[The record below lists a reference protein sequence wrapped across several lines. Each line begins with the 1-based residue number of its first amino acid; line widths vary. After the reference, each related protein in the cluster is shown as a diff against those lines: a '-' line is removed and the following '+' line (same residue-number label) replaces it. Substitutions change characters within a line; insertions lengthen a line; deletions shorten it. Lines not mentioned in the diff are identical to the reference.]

1 MSTASFAVP
10 SAPRG
15 DLATVVATG
24 SVLAVVDGL
33 SAVAINAVFFHN
45 PSVAHTFQGVSGA
58 LLGRQA
64 YALGVEGMLIG
75 IAMHVAVAF
84 SWAALYL
91 VVYRNWPSL
100 RRAARGK
107 IGIATVGPITGAIIW
122 LSMCYVVFPMTKLH
136 HVPIA
141 SLRFMVNFVHHML
154 VVGPLVV
161 AMDR

>member
-45 PSVAHTFQGVSGA
+45 PSVAHTFQGVAGA

-75 IAMHVAVAF
+75 IAMHVAVAINAVF
-84 SWAALYL
+84 FHNPSVAHTFQGVAGALLGRQAYAL
-91 VVYRNWPSL
+91 GVEGML
-100 RRAARGK
+100 
-107 IGIATVGPITGAIIW
+107 IGIA
-122 LSMCYVVFPMTKLH
+122 M
-136 HVPIA
+136 HVA
-141 SLRFMVNFVHHML
+141 
-154 VVGPLVV
+154 V
-161 AMDR
+161 A